1 MRCTEKMRIMEI
13 LRLWEMGL
21 TQREIA
27 ESVKCGKSTVGE
39 IQHRCTEA
47 GLNYDHAT
55 TMTNNEI
62 RVSVKRAEKT
72 GSPK

>member
-27 ESVKCGKSTVGE
+27 ESVKCGKSTVDE

-47 GLNYDHAT
+47 GLNYDHVILFLPFMIA
-55 TMTNNEI
+55 I
-62 RVSVKRAEKT
+62 AF
-72 GSPK
+72 